1 MTKDFGRPPLAAAN
15 QELVERRLKELRDA
29 GGVQETL
36 RIEWR
41 GKPIQV
47 EVIDMPVNSLYY
59 NPGTHRIRA
68 QRSHDPVLDRGLD
81 EDAFSDDSQD
91 YLHHLLRALPSDPSK
106 RDPDFDALLES
117 LRDFKQNE
125 PGLITRDGILVN
137 GNTRRAALK
146 DLAEPDI
153 RVGVLPSSCTWDDI
167 NRVELALQLR
177 KDHRRDYSYINRLL
191 AIEEQLS
198 LGRTH
203 ADIAREFRTTARA
216 CEQDQWILTTLRDLV
231 ERSRTGGAQL
241 RLLDFEDHQEKLKEL
256 HRRWVKE
263 SASSQEKAD
272 VMKESRLTA
281 IILGFSKTD
290 VRLIEP
296 DFKSRYLDTR
306 LPEVVRSQVPA
317 APAATV
323 AIPGLNRTVRA
334 ADPKVAEARA
344 LTDSVLRVKAVEA
357 AGENAPLEQVAEA
370 AKTITAVKAAVE
382 EALEPA
388 GKDARVRK
396 RKQAAPD
403 RIVDACHDLEQ
414 CVTDLVLSRASR
426 SLDEEIF
433 DEAVLKLRE
442 SLHKLAVEA
451 ARSIKEPGDGVTW
464 LLDATQKE
472 ERA

>member
-1 MTKDFGRPPLAAAN
+1 MSKDFGRPPLAAEN
-15 QELVERRLKELRDA
+15 QDLVEQRLEEIRDS

-41 GKPIQV
+41 GQPLQV

-68 QRSHDPVLDRGLD
+68 QRTHDPARDRGLD
-81 EDAFSDDSQD
+81 EKAFSDDSQD
-91 YLHHLLRALPSDPSK
+91 YLHYLLQALPSDPAK
-106 RDPDFDALLES
+106 RDPDFDVLLES
-117 LRDFKQNE
+117 LREFKQND

-146 DLAEPDI
+146 ELGADSI

-167 NRVELALQLR
+167 NRVELSLQLR

-191 AIEEQLS
+191 AIDEQLS
-198 LGRTH
+198 LGRNV
-203 ADIAREFRTTARA
+203 ADIAREFRTTARV
-216 CEQDQWILTTLRDLV
+216 CEQDLWILATLKDLV
-231 ERSRTGGAQL
+231 ARSKTGGAQL

-256 HRRWVKE
+256 HRRYVKE
-263 SASSQEKAD
+263 SAASKEKAD
-272 VMKESRLTA
+272 LMKESRLTA
-281 IILGFSKTD
+281 IVLGFSKTD

-296 DFKSRYLDTR
+296 DFSARYLDKR
-306 LPEVVRSQVPA
+306 LPASVRAQPT
-317 APAATV
+317 APSASV

-344 LTDSVLRVKAVEA
+344 LTDSVLKVKAVEA
-357 AGENAPLEQVAEA
+357 AGDVVPVEQIAVA
-370 AKTITAVKAAVE
+370 AKTISEVKAAVE

-403 RIVDACHDLEQ
+403 RIMDACQDIDQ
-414 CVTDLVLSRASR
+414 CITDLVLSRASR
-426 SLDEEIF
+426 SLDEETF
-433 DEAVLKLRE
+433 DEAVLKLRD
-442 SLHKLAVEA
+442 SLTKLAVESV
-451 ARSIKEPGDGVTW
+451 RSIKEPGDGVTW
-464 LLDATQKE
+464 LLDAVRRE
-472 ERA
+472 ES